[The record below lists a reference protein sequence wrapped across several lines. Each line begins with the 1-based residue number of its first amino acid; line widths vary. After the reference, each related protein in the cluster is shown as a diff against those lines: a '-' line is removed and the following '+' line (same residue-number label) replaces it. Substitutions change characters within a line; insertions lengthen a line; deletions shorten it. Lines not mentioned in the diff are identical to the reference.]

1 MCFLI
6 LENTSY
12 LHPNNYKPMI
22 KKGDTIVNIRTGQ
35 RMTFLKTWAET
46 NGTQLKIACISP
58 VSPEREKL
66 HYHPYQ
72 ENRFT
77 VTQGQL
83 LFTIDGKEQLA
94 SVGDIISIPK
104 NVPHS
109 FYNSGNTDA
118 HYVQEFFPA
127 LKIGSLFET
136 FFVLAREG
144 KLNKNGS
151 PNVFRTA
158 LILLHFENEIRL
170 THPNWKLQK
179 IIFKLLAPIA
189 RLIGYKA
196 IYE

>member
-1 MCFLI
+1 
-6 LENTSY
+6 
-12 LHPNNYKPMI
+12 MI

-35 RMTFLKTWAET
+35 RMKFLKTWAET
-46 NGTQLKIACISP
+46 NGTQLTIACISP
-58 VSPEREKL
+58 VTPEREKL
-66 HYHPYQ
+66 HYHPHQ

-104 NVPHS
+104 NVFHS

-127 LKIGSLFET
+127 LKIDSLFET
-136 FFVLAREG
+136 LFFLAREG
-144 KLNKNGS
+144 KLNKSGS
-151 PNVFRTA
+151 PNMFRTA
-158 LILLHFENEIRL
+158 IILLHFGGEIRL
-170 THPNWKLQK
+170 AHPNWKIQK

-189 RLIGYKA
+189 RLMGYKA
-196 IYE
+196 VYE